1 MGIYYDIF
9 YDRENPKKAYKIPY
23 AGDYY
28 QSECTIGQ
36 TKLQHVGDSDS
47 NLYTYVT
54 DYGEDG
60 GPKGIE
66 STKFFK
72 QFGADTYNN
81 KVIFLSGLD
90 GGIDYGVGAT
100 PYIRINRQ
108 HYPTENWG
116 RDFYRSE
123 FSFVALGGKFRFNIY
138 VINDGIEAAYV
149 NLPNVTYGDFKQDMM
164 TYILMPNSI
173 RDMLSSFF
181 RPLSMISA
189 IISNKYPLFW

>member
-9 YDRENPKKAYKIPY
+9 YDRDNPKKAYKIPY

-36 TKLQHVGDSDS
+36 TELKKVGDSDS

-54 DYGEDG
+54 NYGEDG
-60 GPKGIE
+60 VPKGIE
-66 STKFFK
+66 CTKFFK

-90 GGIDYGVGAT
+90 GGTDYGVGDT

-108 HYPTENWG
+108 HYPTTNWG
-116 RDFYRSE
+116 RDVYRSE
-123 FSFVALGGKFRFNIY
+123 FYQSLICFSGL
-138 VINDGIEAAYV
+138 
-149 NLPNVTYGDFKQDMM
+149 
-164 TYILMPNSI
+164 
-173 RDMLSSFF
+173 
-181 RPLSMISA
+181 
-189 IISNKYPLFW
+189 